1 MNIVTRLDYCQF
13 LLVSQTN
20 YTLTYFADHGPGF
33 SHDAVKRY
41 LEEDKLTARL
51 VWENV
56 GSQVVRS
63 EQGYLAFDDTVLD
76 HNSSFKIELARRQY
90 SGNAH
95 EVIKGIGVVTC
106 VYINPEIGSL
116 GSSVVNPKS
125 GGIGGQVFIQCP
137 HIWGHPRKFPTSPEI
152 DQFWII
158 DYRIYDPDHDGKN
171 KLEHVRVMLD
181 NALTDKGLPFR
192 GVLMDSWYAERK
204 LMLHVE
210 RLSKV
215 YYCPLKDNR
224 QVDETG
230 GERGYQRVDSLTWT
244 EHEAQHGKLLPIKD
258 FPRRHTVKLFRLV
271 LSSKRTDF
279 IATNDFA
286 QDSTQDTQEVC
297 GLRWKIEQFHR
308 ETKQTT
314 GIEGCQ
320 CRLARIQRNHIA
332 CAILVWVRLK
342 QVAQESASTIYHT
355 KQHLLD
361 HHLA

>member
-1 MNIVTRLDYCQF
+1 MNKVTRLDYCQF

-20 YTLTYFADHGPGF
+20 YTLTYFADHSPGF

-51 VWENV
+51 MWEQV
-56 GSQVVRS
+56 RRQVVES

-76 HNSSFKIELARRQY
+76 HDTARRIELARRQY

-95 EVIKGIGVVTC
+95 AVIKGIGVVTC
-106 VYINPEIGSL
+106 VYINPD
-116 GSSVVNPKS
+116 
-125 GGIGGQVFIQCP
+125 
-137 HIWGHPRKFPTSPEI
+137 T

-158 DYRIYDPDHDGKN
+158 DYRIYDPERDGKS
-171 KLEHVRVMLD
+171 KLDHVREMLD
-181 NALTDKGLPFR
+181 NALSDKALPFR

-204 LMLHVE
+204 LMLHIE
-210 RLSKV
+210 RLNKV

-224 QVDETG
+224 QVDETD
-230 GERGYQRVDSLTWT
+230 GERGYQRVDSLMWT
-244 EHEAQHGKLLPIKD
+244 EHEVQHGKTLHIKD
-258 FPRRHTVKLFRLV
+258 FPKGHQVKLFRLV
-271 LSSKRTDF
+271 LSTKRTDF
-279 IATNDFA
+279 IATNDIA
-286 QDSTQDTQEVC
+286 QDSTQATQEVC

-332 CAILVWVRLK
+332 CAMLVWVRLK
-342 QVAQESASTIYHT
+342 HIAQETAATIYQL
-355 KQHLLD
+355 KQGLLD
-361 HHLA
+361 DYMRSQLRSPAIHMQFA

>member
-1 MNIVTRLDYCQF
+1 MSKVTRLDYCQF

-20 YTLTYFADHGPGF
+20 YTLTYFAEHSPGF

-41 LEEDKLTARL
+41 LEEDKLTARM
-51 VWENV
+51 VWESV
-56 GSQVVRS
+56 RGQVVRS
-63 EQGYLAFDDTVLD
+63 EHGYLAFDDTVLD
-76 HNSSFKIELARRQY
+76 HNSAFKIELVRRQY

-95 EVIKGIGVVTC
+95 AVIKGIGVVTC
-106 VYINPEIGSL
+106 VYINPD
-116 GSSVVNPKS
+116 
-125 GGIGGQVFIQCP
+125 
-137 HIWGHPRKFPTSPEI
+137 I

-158 DYRIYDPDHDGKN
+158 DYRIYDPERDGKT
-171 KLEHVRVMLD
+171 KLDHVREILD
-181 NALTDKGLPFR
+181 NALSDKQLPFR

-204 LMLHVE
+204 LMLHIE
-210 RLSKV
+210 RLGKV

-244 EHEAQHGKLLPIKD
+244 ETEQQQGKLVHLKT
-258 FPRRHTVKLFRLV
+258 FPKGHQVKLFRLV
-271 LSSKRTDF
+271 LSAQRTDY
-279 IATNDFA
+279 IATNDMA
-286 QDSTQDTQEVC
+286 QDSTQATQEVC
-297 GLRWKIEQFHR
+297 DLRWKVEQFHR

-342 QVAQESASTIYHT
+342 QVAQETASTVYQL
-355 KQHLLD
+355 KRGLLD
-361 HHLA
+361 DYMRSQLRSPAIRMQFA

>member
-1 MNIVTRLDYCQF
+1 MSKVTRLDYCQF

-20 YTLTYFADHGPGF
+20 YTLTYFAEHGPGF

-41 LEEDKLTARL
+41 LEEDKLTARM

-56 GSQVVRS
+56 RGQVVRS
-63 EQGYLAFDDTVLD
+63 ANGYLAFDDTVLD
-76 HNSSFKIELARRQY
+76 HNSSFQIDLVRRQY

-95 EVIKGIGVVTC
+95 TVIKGIGVVTC
-106 VYINPEIGSL
+106 VYINPD
-116 GSSVVNPKS
+116 
-125 GGIGGQVFIQCP
+125 
-137 HIWGHPRKFPTSPEI
+137 I

-158 DYRIYDPDHDGKN
+158 DYRIYDPQRDGKS
-171 KLEHVRVMLD
+171 KLDHVREMLD
-181 NALTDKGLPFR
+181 NALSDKGLPFR

-204 LMLHVE
+204 LMLHIE
-210 RLSKV
+210 RLQKV

-230 GERGYQRVDSLTWT
+230 GDRGYQRVDSLTWT
-244 EHEAQHGKLLPIKD
+244 EHEAQQGKLLHIKD
-258 FPRRHTVKLFRLV
+258 FPKGHLVKLFRLV
-271 LSSKRTDF
+271 LSTRRTDF
-279 IATNDFA
+279 IATNDLA
-286 QDSTQDTQEVC
+286 QDSTQATQEVC

-342 QVAQESASTIYHT
+342 QVAQESASTIYQLKHG
-355 KQHLLD
+355 LLD
-361 HHLA
+361 DYMRSQLRSPTIRMHFA

>member
-1 MNIVTRLDYCQF
+1 MSKVTRLDYCQF

-20 YTLTYFADHGPGF
+20 YTLTYFAEHSPGF

-41 LEEDKLTARL
+41 LEEDKLTARML
-51 VWENV
+51 WENV
-56 GSQVVRS
+56 RGQVVRS

-76 HNSSFKIELARRQY
+76 HDSSSKIELVRRQY

-95 EVIKGIGVVTC
+95 AVIKGIGVVTG
-106 VYINPEIGSL
+106 VY
-116 GSSVVNPKS
+116 VN
-125 GGIGGQVFIQCP
+125 
-137 HIWGHPRKFPTSPEI
+137 PEI

-158 DYRIYDPDHDGKN
+158 DYRIYDPDRDGKS
-171 KLEHVRVMLD
+171 KLDHVREMLD
-181 NALTDKGLPFR
+181 HALAAKELPFR

-204 LMLHVE
+204 LMLHIE
-210 RLSKV
+210 RLGKV
-215 YYCPLKDNR
+215 YYCPLKANR

-230 GERGYQRVDSLTWT
+230 GQRGYQRVDSLTWT
-244 EHEAQHGKLLPIKD
+244 ATEAQQGKTVHLKD
-258 FPRRHTVKLFRLV
+258 FPQGHQVKLFRLV
-271 LSSKRTDF
+271 LSTQRTDF
-279 IATNDFA
+279 IATNDLA
-286 QDSTQDTQEVC
+286 QDSTQATQEVC

-342 QVAQESASTIYHT
+342 HLAQETASTIYQL
-355 KQHLLD
+355 KQGLLGD
-361 HHLA
+361 YLRAQLRSPAIRMQFA

>member
-1 MNIVTRLDYCQF
+1 MNKVTRLDYCQF

-20 YTLTYFADHGPGF
+20 YTMSYFAEHSPGF

-41 LEEDKLTARL
+41 LERDKLTARM

-56 GSQVVRS
+56 SSQVVRS

-76 HNSSFKIELARRQY
+76 HNSSFKIELVRRQY

-106 VYINPEIGSL
+106 VYINPE
-116 GSSVVNPKS
+116 
-125 GGIGGQVFIQCP
+125 
-137 HIWGHPRKFPTSPEI
+137 TEE
-152 DQFWII
+152 FWII
-158 DYRIYDPDHDGKN
+158 DYRIYDPERDGKT
-171 KLEHVRVMLD
+171 KLDHVREMLD
-181 NALTDKGLPFR
+181 NALTEKCLPFR

-204 LMLHVE
+204 LMLHIE
-210 RLSKV
+210 RLKKV

-224 QVDETG
+224 HVDDSDE
-230 GERGYQRVDSLTWT
+230 ERGYQRVDSLNWSD
-244 EHEAQHGKLLPIKD
+244 EEIQHGKTLHIKD
-258 FPRRHTVKLFRLV
+258 FPKGHRVKLFRLV

-286 QDSTQDTQEVC
+286 QESTQDTQDVC
-297 GLRWKIEQFHR
+297 ALRWKIEQFHR

-314 GIEGCQ
+314 GIEACQ

-342 QVAQESASTIYHT
+342 QVAQETASTLYQLKHG
-355 KQHLLD
+355 LLD
-361 HHLA
+361 DYMRSQLRSPAILMQFA

>member
-1 MNIVTRLDYCQF
+1 MNKITRLDYCQF

-20 YTLTYFADHGPGF
+20 YTMTYFAEHSPGF

-41 LEEDKLTARL
+41 LEKDKLTARM
-51 VWENV
+51 VWEAV
-56 GSQVVRS
+56 RGQVVRS
-63 EQGYLAFDDTVLD
+63 ESGYVAFDDTVLD
-76 HNSSFKIELARRQY
+76 HNRSFNIELVRRQY

-106 VYINPEIGSL
+106 VYINPEI
-116 GSSVVNPKS
+116 
-125 GGIGGQVFIQCP
+125 
-137 HIWGHPRKFPTSPEI
+137 

-158 DYRIYDPDHDGKN
+158 DYRIYDPQRDGKS
-171 KLEHVRVMLD
+171 KLDHVREMLD
-181 NALTDKGLPFR
+181 NALSDKGLPFR

-204 LMLHVE
+204 LMLHIE
-210 RLSKV
+210 RLQKV

-244 EHEAQHGKLLPIKD
+244 EHEAQQGKLLHIKD
-258 FPRRHTVKLFRLV
+258 FPKGHQVKLFRLV

-279 IATNDFA
+279 IATNDLA
-286 QDSTQDTQEVC
+286 QDSTQATQEVC

-314 GIEGCQ
+314 GIEDCQ

-342 QVAQESASTIYHT
+342 QIAQETASTIYQLKHG
-355 KQHLLD
+355 LLD
-361 HHLA
+361 DYMRSQLRSPTIQMRFA